1 MGIELKDRNGSLAFS
16 FRGYNFANLGR
27 TPELLAHPAYG
38 PRVEAA
44 LRHASDVA
52 SEGLGR
58 GVDLLERVRQ
68 QVESTPESFG
78 EDCAM
83 IVAMELVQLR
93 LLEEFHGVDFEK
105 AKLAFGYS
113 LGEVAALIA
122 AGVYE
127 MDSLLRLPL
136 AMADECVELGRDTM
150 MGVLFSRGPE
160 LSLETVQRLCVRI
173 THEGRGTIAMSA
185 HLTPNTVLLLA
196 QGRTL
201 DRFEELMKEAFSDRV
216 YLRRNQHR
224 WPPLHT
230 PLLWDRHIASRAAV
244 LMRTTAGGFAAP
256 KPPVISSVTGKA
268 SYNDYNSRELLIRWI
283 EQPQKFWDV
292 ICETLAQGAELIVH
306 VGPDPNLIPAT
317 FKRVSEN
324 VAAQLR
330 GRSLN
335 RLGLRAMAGMVRR
348 PWLTRLL
355 SSRAQLLR
363 APFVEHVVLEDWL
376 LATPVE

>member
-1 MGIELKDRNGSLAFS
+1 MGIDLKDRNGSLAFA

-58 GVDLLERVRQ
+58 KVDLLERIRGR
-68 QVESTPESFG
+68 VESTLESFG

-83 IVAMELVQLR
+83 IISMELVQLR
-93 LLEEFHGVDFEK
+93 LLEEFHGVAFDK
-105 AKLAFGYS
+105 SKLAFGYS

-127 MDSLLRLPL
+127 MDSLLKLPL
-136 AMADECVELGRDTM
+136 AMADECVELARDTT

-160 LSLETVQRLCVRI
+160 LNLDAVHRLCVRI
-173 THEGRGTIAMSA
+173 THEGQGTIAMSS

-196 QGRTL
+196 QRATL
-201 DRFEELMKEAFSDRV
+201 DRFEALMKEAFTERV
-216 YLRRNQHR
+216 YLRRNQHQ

-230 PLLWDRHIASRAAV
+230 SLLLDRAIGARAAV
-244 LMRTTAGGFAAP
+244 LLRTTPGGFAVP

-268 SYNDYNSRELLIRWI
+268 SYNDFNSRELLVRWI
-283 EQPQKFWDV
+283 EQPQRFWDV
-292 ICETLAQGAELIVH
+292 ICETLAQGTETIVH
-306 VGPDPNLIPAT
+306 VGPDPNLVPAT

-363 APFVEHVVLEDWL
+363 APFVEHITLEDWL